1 MAKFNRFDPKNKKK
15 GRNQNNAQ
23 IKPKIKAVNNDKV
36 MKSLVKTLVKQTVI

>member
-15 GRNQNNAQ
+15 GRNQNNSQ
-23 IKPKIKAVNNDKV
+23 RKPKIKSVDNNKV